1 MSFTQ
6 TEFINLQPQE
16 APTVTS
22 TGTASATQATAGG
35 PLQFQFS
42 LYGHNQSAKRKQ
54 ELYELS
60 RVIHPISMKNI
71 NNASNLDEYYN
82 KQKIG
87 LYQNMQNSRNMFEQK
102 YRNDLNREVE
112 RQNLEINSM
121 NKYYTLE
128 NVGKL

>member
-16 APTVTS
+16 PPRVTS
-22 TGTASATQATAGG
+22 TGTATATQPVAGG

-60 RVIHPISMKNI
+60 RVIHPITMKNI
-71 NNASNLDEYYN
+71 NNSYNLDEYYN
-82 KQKIG
+82 KQKMG
-87 LYQNMQNSRNMFEQK
+87 LYQNMQNSKNMFDK
-102 YRNDLNREVE
+102 NIRNNLNKEVE
-112 RQNLEINSM
+112 KQNMEIDSM
-121 NKYYTLE
+121 NKFLTLK
-128 NVGKL
+128 NIGNL

>member
-22 TGTASATQATAGG
+22 TGTASATQAEPGG

-60 RVIHPISMKNI
+60 RVIHPITMKNI

-82 KQKIG
+82 KQKMG
-87 LYQNMQNSRNMFEQK
+87 LYQNMQNNRNMFEQK

-121 NKYYTLE
+121 NKFLSLQ